1 MKNSKRKPINENEF
15 NSQLITMGDIS
26 AVVGIH
32 NNSRTTYLPL
42 AMCRKFISDGLK
54 VVWLEAERGDYCAR
68 RHYLWI
74 TEGLEPKLDNVDF
87 KFVTNNTRAERL
99 AILKEY
105 IETEQPDVIFLSS
118 VLDFVDYADIDGS
131 VKALREMVEG
141 TPCHIVCVAH
151 KRFSYILKYLK
162 KHCESVILTN
172 R

>member
-1 MKNSKRKPINENEF
+1 MRNSKRNPINENEF
-15 NSQLITMGDIS
+15 NSQLITIGDIS

-54 VVWLEAERGDYCAR
+54 VVWLEAERSEYYAR

-74 TEGLEPKLDNVDF
+74 TEGLEPKLDNVNF
-87 KFVTNNTRAERL
+87 EVVTLKTRAERL

-105 IETEQPDVIFLSS
+105 IEVKQPDIIFLNS
-118 VLDFVDYADIDGS
+118 VLDFVDYTDIDGS
-131 VKALREMVEG
+131 VKELREMVEG

-151 KRFSYILKYLK
+151 KNFSNILKHLK
-162 KHCESVILTN
+162 KHCESVTLTN

>member
-1 MKNSKRKPINENEF
+1 MRNSTRKPINENEF

-32 NNSRTTYLPL
+32 KDSRTTYLPL

-54 VVWLEAERGDYCAR
+54 VVWMEAERGDYYAR

-74 TEGLEPKLDNVDF
+74 TEGLENKLYNV
-87 KFVTNNTRAERL
+87 KFEFMACVSRADRL
-99 AILKEY
+99 EMLKEY
-105 IETEQPDVIFLSS
+105 IEEIQPDVIFLSS

-131 VKALREMVEG
+131 VRELREMVEG

-151 KRFSYILKYLK
+151 KRFNNILKHLK

>member
-1 MKNSKRKPINENEF
+1 MRNSTRKPINENEF

-32 NNSRTTYLPL
+32 KDSRTTYLPL

-54 VVWLEAERGDYCAR
+54 VVWLEAEMGDYYAR
-68 RHYLWI
+68 RHRLWI
-74 TEGLEPKLDNVDF
+74 TEGLEPMLDNVDF
-87 KFVTNNTRAERL
+87 ENVTFKTRAERL

-105 IETEQPDVIFLSS
+105 IEAKQPDIIFLNS

-131 VKALREMVEG
+131 VKELREIVEG
-141 TPCHIVCVAH
+141 TPTHLVCVAH
-151 KRFSYILKYLK
+151 KRFNNILKPLK
-162 KHCESVILTN
+162 KYCESVILTN